1 MSILAATARNAGGM
15 PALNFSHPVFAPYQ
29 FEIAALE
36 LGNGLPQ
43 LDAFNALAAT
53 RGLVNAQG
61 LPLRFA
67 PPDKPLAAR
76 DYEQQIL
83 QTACVPTRADTWHD
97 VMNALVWLRF
107 PHFKAALN
115 ASHVVAMADEAGA
128 LRGRRRDA
136 LTMLDESGVWVT
148 SARATLSDALRD
160 RDWQTLFWNQRA
172 AVITQMQFVVVGHAL
187 LEKMLRPYP
196 AITGKCLILHENA
209 SSGTVSENL
218 VSAAV
223 KNLSSPAELAPL
235 PLLGIPGWDTH
246 NELMSYYQNP
256 AVFR

>member
-1 MSILAATARNAGGM
+1 M

-29 FEIAALE
+29 FEIATLA
-36 LGNGLPQ
+36 LGNGLPP

-61 LPLRFA
+61 LPLRFVA
-67 PPDKPLAAR
+67 PDKPLAAR

-107 PHFKAALN
+107 PYFKAALN
-115 ASHVVAMADEAGA
+115 ASHVVAMADETGA

-148 SARATLSDALRD
+148 SARTTLSDALRE
-160 RDWQTLFWNQRA
+160 RDWQTLFWNQRD
-172 AVITQMQFVVVGHAL
+172 AVITQMQFVVIGHAL
-187 LEKMLRPYP
+187 LEKMLQPYP
-196 AITGKCLILHENA
+196 AITGKCLLLEDNSAGAA
-209 SSGTVSENL
+209 SVE
-218 VSAAV
+218 VAASAA
-223 KNLSSPAELAPL
+223 LPTIGAPGLLAPL
-235 PLLGIPGWDTH
+235 PITGHSRLGSAECAGWLLRQFSRVSIAA
-246 NELMSYYQNP
+246 EL
-256 AVFR
+256 R